1 MLLKRVNNFDVLVV
15 LLQLINIRASSSFPS
30 LSHRRPLSLMALPP
44 QKKKG
49 VGISSGFSHPE
60 KLCTLVRGD
69 DGSR

>member
-15 LLQLINIRASSSFPS
+15 LLQLINIRASSS
-30 LSHRRPLSLMALPP
+30 LSPMALPP